1 MNVHLTYGHHGLDVA
16 LPEEAES
23 TVIVP
28 RFLPGLANEEAA
40 MCQALRHPI
49 GCPPLRDRV
58 SPADTVAVV
67 FSDLTRPQPRER
79 MLPVLLQEIDVVP
92 PEQIVLINALGTHRP
107 NTDAE
112 LRRMLGDAIV
122 DRYPIVQHDA
132 NDPKPLTCLGETRF
146 GHEAWVNAAYMR
158 ADVKILTGF
167 IEPHLFAG
175 FSGGPKAVLPGVA
188 GMEIILDNHSGEMLS
203 SPSATWGIT
212 HGNPVWEEMRDVARL
227 TEPDFLFNVTL
238 NRDRQICGVFAGEM
252 EAAHAAGVEQVRASA
267 MVPVNAPF
275 DVALTTNSGYPLDLN
290 LYQSVK
296 GISAAVQVVRP
307 GGAILMAS
315 ECWDGI
321 PDHGNYKSLLAAAD
335 SPQALYD
342 RVVIP
347 GFRTPDQ
354 WEAFIHARLC
364 LHADIYLYADGL
376 SDADIRMAMM
386 TPCRD
391 IEATLR
397 ELIARYGPRLC
408 VLPEG
413 PMTIPYLKV
422 DE

>member
-1 MNVHLTYGHHGLDVA
+1 MNVHLAYGHHGLDVT

-40 MCQALRHPI
+40 MRQALRHPI
-49 GCPPLRDRV
+49 ACPPLRDRV

-92 PEQIVLINALGTHRP
+92 PGQIVLIDALGTHRP

-132 NDPKPLTCLGETRF
+132 NDLKRLVCVGETRF
-146 GHEAWVNAAYMR
+146 GHEAWVDATYMR

-227 TEPDFLFNVTL
+227 TGPDFLFNVTL
-238 NRDRQICGVFAGEM
+238 NRDRQICGVFAGEI

-267 MVPVNAPF
+267 MVPVDAPF

-296 GISAAVQVVRP
+296 GISAAAQVVRP

-342 RVVIP
+342 RVVVP

-376 SDADIRMAMM
+376 SDADIHMAMM
-386 TPCRD
+386 IPCRD